1 MMARRADR
9 PDSRAAT
16 AGMPPAML
24 RATAAICTTC
34 LAVAIAG
41 CGSDGDDPAAEAEA
55 VALEWTEAVAADRL
69 DDACALMTDTITA
82 ESEFNETDSLTCETA
97 LGSATGAVP
106 DAPDSAS
113 GELTGGS
120 ATVTVTG
127 AGEPVVVEL
136 VDEGGEWKVD
146 EF

>member
-1 MMARRADR
+1 MMARGADR
-9 PDSRAAT
+9 PDSSAAP
-16 AGMPPAML
+16 AGMPPPMPIR
-24 RATAAICTTC
+24 RAAACLTC

-41 CGSDGDDPAAEAEA
+41 CGSGDDDSAAEAEA
-55 VALEWTEAVAADRL
+55 VALEWSEAVASDRL
-69 DDACALMTDTITA
+69 EDACALMTDTITA
-82 ESEFNETDSLTCETA
+82 ESEFNETDSLTCETVM
-97 LGSATGAVP
+97 GSATGAVP

-113 GELTGGS
+113 GELTGSS